1 MSAQPTA
8 GGGDAPSRAA
18 PAGALAFVALA
29 GVALLGNGLKA
40 VVTSTVLVGEAQ
52 FAAFLAIP
60 VEHVAT
66 LMQAIVAGMVIA
78 LAAVPL
84 LLQRFQA
91 RALAMAACVVAML
104 SFGGFALVDHLQPSA
119 WQREIATFA
128 TLALGAGAVA
138 CLAPAAQALVLTW
151 PTAVGRTT
159 LTTLWTGAAPGGFL
173 VAPQLVKF
181 ALPAVG
187 LAAYFA
193 TFAVLPLVL
202 LGLLLALG
210 FALRAPPAADA
221 TDAALPVRVLVAFIA
236 VVAGFEVWSTLG
248 SVTRY
253 LAPGTLA
260 ALLVLAVLAAWL
272 ARAVSALPAPD
283 AMVGSAYLLLAALF
297 VVNIATTGFFEAAYL
312 TQRFRDE
319 AFVADRSTIAAA
331 AQIAGTFAAGAL
343 AHRRPAAQRALL
355 QGFAAVTLAGLAS
368 YVAYPWIDA
377 RTYFLWT
384 PAVAGFGS
392 AGVTVLVC
400 LAVLPAGARLP
411 MLAALPSIAI
421 MLGTELGLEALQVL
435 FAVVTAPGTSYAIA
449 YATLFAAQAAIV
461 LAAPWL
467 LATAY
472 RRVTP
477 ANAGSGA

>member
-1 MSAQPTA
+1 M
-8 GGGDAPSRAA
+8 
-18 PAGALAFVALA
+18 
-29 GVALLGNGLKA
+29 
-40 VVTSTVLVGEAQ
+40 
-52 FAAFLAIP
+52 
-60 VEHVAT
+60 
-66 LMQAIVAGMVIA
+66 
-78 LAAVPL
+78 
-84 LLQRFQA
+84 
-91 RALAMAACVVAML
+91 
-104 SFGGFALVDHLQPSA
+104 
-119 WQREIATFA
+119 
-128 TLALGAGAVA
+128 
-138 CLAPAAQALVLTW
+138 
-151 PTAVGRTT
+151 
-159 LTTLWTGAAPGGFL
+159 
-173 VAPQLVKF
+173 
-181 ALPAVG
+181 
-187 LAAYFA
+187 
-193 TFAVLPLVL
+193 
-202 LGLLLALG
+202 
-210 FALRAPPAADA
+210 
-221 TDAALPVRVLVAFIA
+221 
-236 VVAGFEVWSTLG
+236 G